1 MISMEYICYKRFKQT
16 AICGNVNIPYG
27 TVLAAENGII
37 SNNGKP
43 ICYTKSQNA
52 YDYFARNDDGKGLE
66 RGKLTAEIIKLLNN
80 RKDGKYQDRWDIIW
94 DDLSLLKYKRPE
106 HDDYWLWNFDFFNA
120 SIEEL
125 NRIKSMILEV

>member
-1 MISMEYICYKRFKQT
+1 MEYICYKRFKQT

-52 YDYFARNDDGKGLE
+52 YDYFARNDDEKGLE
-66 RGKLTAEIIKLLNN
+66 RGKLTADIISTLAK
-80 RKDGKYQDRWDIIW
+80 RDAKHQARWDKVW
-94 DDLSLLKYKRPE
+94 ADLSLLKYKRPE
-106 HDDYWLWNFDFFNA
+106 HADHWLWNHDFYCA
-120 SIEEL
+120 PIADLE
-125 NRIKSMILEV
+125 RIKQMIQEV

>member
-1 MISMEYICYKRFKQT
+1 MDYICFNRFKQNALCGKVNIRYGT
-16 AICGNVNIPYG
+16 KLDETNNVISHCGNP
-27 TVLAAENGII
+27 I
-37 SNNGKP
+37 S
-43 ICYTKSQNA
+43 YTKSQNA

-80 RKDGKYQDRWDIIW
+80 RKDGKYQNRWDRIW
-94 DDLSLLKYKRPE
+94 GDLSLLKYKRPE
-106 HDDYWLWNFDFFNA
+106 HDDYWLWNYDFFNA

>member
-1 MISMEYICYKRFKQT
+1 MDYICFNRFKQN
-16 AICGNVNIPYG
+16 ALCGGVNIPYG
-27 TVLAAENGII
+27 TKLDETNNVI
-37 SNNGKP
+37 SYCGNP

-80 RKDGKYQDRWDIIW
+80 RKDGKYQDRWDRIW
-94 DDLSLLKYKRPE
+94 GDLSLLKYKRPE
-106 HDDYWLWNFDFFNA
+106 HPDHWLWNFDFFNA

>member
-1 MISMEYICYKRFKQT
+1 MDYICFNRFKQN
-16 AICGNVNIPYG
+16 ALCGKVNIPYG
-27 TVLAAENGII
+27 TKLDETNNII
-37 SNNGKP
+37 SYRGNP
-43 ICYTKSQNA
+43 ICYIKSQNA

-80 RKDGKYQDRWDIIW
+80 RKDGKYQNRWDRIW
-94 DDLSLLKYKRPE
+94 GDLSLLKYKRPE
-106 HDDYWLWNFDFFNA
+106 HPDHWLWNYDFFNA

>member
-1 MISMEYICYKRFKQT
+1 MDYICFNRFKKNALCGEVNIRYGT
-16 AICGNVNIPYG
+16 KLDETNNVISCCGN
-27 TVLAAENGII
+27 
-37 SNNGKP
+37 P
-43 ICYTKSQNA
+43 ICYIKSQNA

-80 RKDGKYQDRWDIIW
+80 RKDGKYQDRWDRIW
-94 DDLSLLKYKRPE
+94 GDSSLLKYKRPE
-106 HDDYWLWNFDFFNA
+106 HDDYWLWNYDFFNA

>member
-1 MISMEYICYKRFKQT
+1 MDYICFNRFKKK
-16 AICGNVNIPYG
+16 ALCGEVNIPYG
-27 TVLAAENGII
+27 TKLDEINNVI
-37 SNNGKP
+37 SYRGNP

-52 YDYFARNDDGKGLE
+52 YDYFARKDDGKGLE

-80 RKDGKYQDRWDIIW
+80 RKDGKYQDRWNRIW
-94 DDLSLLKYKRPE
+94 GDLSLLKYKRPE
-106 HDDYWLWNFDFFNA
+106 HDDYWLWNYDFFNA

>member
-1 MISMEYICYKRFKQT
+1 MEYICFRHFREKALCGEVNIRYGTKLDET
-16 AICGNVNIPYG
+16 NNVISYCGNPSCCI
-27 TVLAAENGII
+27 
-37 SNNGKP
+37 
-43 ICYTKSQNA
+43 KSQNA

-80 RKDGKYQDRWDIIW
+80 RGGGGGQDRWDRIW
-94 DDLSLLKYKRPE
+94 GDLSLLKYKRPE
-106 HDDYWLWNFDFFNA
+106 HDDYWLWNYDFFNA

>member
-43 ICYTKSQNA
+43 ICYTTSQNA
-52 YDYFARNDDGKGLE
+52 YDYFSINDDGDGID
-66 RGKLTAEIIKLLNN
+66 RGKLTSEIVRTLMK
-80 RKDGKYQDRWDIIW
+80 RDAKHQSRWDKIW
-94 DDLSLLKYKRPE
+94 SDLSLLKYKRPE
-106 HDDYWLWNFDFFNA
+106 HADHWLWNHDFYCA
-120 SIEEL
+120 PIADLE
-125 NRIKSMILEV
+125 RIKQMIQEV

>member
-1 MISMEYICYKRFKQT
+1 MDYICFNRFKQN
-16 AICGNVNIPYG
+16 ALCGEVNIPYG
-27 TVLAAENGII
+27 TKLDETDNVI
-37 SNNGKP
+37 SYCGNP

-52 YDYFARNDDGKGLE
+52 YAYFARNDDGKGLE

-80 RKDGKYQDRWDIIW
+80 RKDGKYQDRWDRIW
-94 DDLSLLKYKRPE
+94 GDLSLLKYKRPE
-106 HDDYWLWNFDFFNA
+106 HPDHWLWNYDFFNA

>member
-1 MISMEYICYKRFKQT
+1 MDYICFNRFKQH
-16 AICGNVNIPYG
+16 ALCGEVNIPYG
-27 TVLAAENGII
+27 TKLDETNNVI
-37 SNNGKP
+37 SYCGKP
-43 ICYTKSQNA
+43 ACYTKSQNA

-80 RKDGKYQDRWDIIW
+80 RNDGKYQDRWDRVW
-94 DDLSLLKYKRPE
+94 GDLSLLKYKRPE
-106 HDDYWLWNFDFFNA
+106 HDDYWLWNYEFYNA

>member
-1 MISMEYICYKRFKQT
+1 MDYICFNRFKQN
-16 AICGNVNIPYG
+16 ALCGKVNIPYG
-27 TVLAAENGII
+27 TKLDEINNVI
-37 SNNGKP
+37 SYRGNP

-52 YDYFARNDDGKGLE
+52 YDYFARNDDGKGLD

-80 RKDGKYQDRWDIIW
+80 RIDGKYQNRWDKIW
-94 DDLSLLKYKRPE
+94 GDLSLLKYKRPE
-106 HDDYWLWNFDFFNA
+106 HDDYWLWNYDFFNA

>member
-1 MISMEYICYKRFKQT
+1 MDYICFNRFKQK
-16 AICGNVNIPYG
+16 ALCGEVNIRYG
-27 TVLAAENGII
+27 TKLDEINNII
-37 SNNGKP
+37 SYCEKP

-52 YDYFARNDDGKGLE
+52 PDYFARNDDGKGWE

-80 RKDGKYQDRWDIIW
+80 RKDGKYQNRWDRIW
-94 DDLSLLKYKRPE
+94 GDLSLLKYKRPE
-106 HDDYWLWNFDFFNA
+106 HDDYWLWNCDFFNA

>member
-1 MISMEYICYKRFKQT
+1 MELDLWTELQQKSAQLNT
-16 AICGNVNIPYG
+16 AVKTLRNSGSEYA
-27 TVLAAENGII
+27 AAERDYI
-37 SNNGKP
+37 
-43 ICYTKSQNA
+43 KSQNA

-80 RKDGKYQDRWDIIW
+80 RTDGKYQDRWDRIW

-106 HDDYWLWNFDFFNA
+106 HDDYWLWNYDFFNA

>member
-1 MISMEYICYKRFKQT
+1 MDYICFNRFKQN
-16 AICGNVNIPYG
+16 ALCGKVNIPYG
-27 TVLAAENGII
+27 TKLDETNNII
-37 SNNGKP
+37 SYSGNP

-80 RKDGKYQDRWDIIW
+80 RKDGKYQDRWDRIW
-94 DDLSLLKYKRPE
+94 GDLSLLKYKRPE
-106 HDDYWLWNFDFFNA
+106 HPDYWLWNFDFFNA

-125 NRIKSMILEV
+125 DRIKSMILEV

>member
-1 MISMEYICYKRFKQT
+1 MDYICFNRFKQN
-16 AICGNVNIPYG
+16 ALCGEVNIRYG
-27 TVLAAENGII
+27 TKLDEANNII
-37 SNNGKP
+37 SYRGNP
-43 ICYTKSQNA
+43 ICYIKSQNA

-80 RKDGKYQDRWDIIW
+80 RNDGKYQNRWDRIW
-94 DDLSLLKYKRPE
+94 GDLSLLKYKRPE
-106 HDDYWLWNFDFFNA
+106 QDDYWLWNFDFFNA

>member
-1 MISMEYICYKRFKQT
+1 MDYICFNRFKQN
-16 AICGNVNIPYG
+16 ALCGKVNIPYG
-27 TVLAAENGII
+27 TKLYEINNII
-37 SNNGKP
+37 SYCGNL
-43 ICYTKSQNA
+43 ICYIKSQNA

-80 RKDGKYQDRWDIIW
+80 RKDGKYQDRWDRIW
-94 DDLSLLKYKRPE
+94 GDLSLLKYKRPE

>member
-52 YDYFARNDDGKGLE
+52 YDYFAINDDGKGIE
-66 RGKLTAEIIKLLNN
+66 RGKLTADIISTLAK
-80 RKDGKYQDRWDIIW
+80 RDAKHQARWDKVW
-94 DDLSLLKYKRPE
+94 ADLSLLKYKRPE
-106 HDDYWLWNFDFFNA
+106 HADHWLWNHDFYCA
-120 SIEEL
+120 PIADLE
-125 NRIKSMILEV
+125 RIKQMIQEV

>member
-1 MISMEYICYKRFKQT
+1 MDYICVNRFKQK
-16 AICGNVNIPYG
+16 ALCGEVNIPYG
-27 TVLAAENGII
+27 TKLDETNNVISYREN
-37 SNNGKP
+37 P
-43 ICYTKSQNA
+43 ICYIKSQNA

-80 RKDGKYQDRWDIIW
+80 RKDGKYKNRWDRIW
-94 DDLSLLKYKRPE
+94 GDISLLKYKRPE
-106 HDDYWLWNFDFFNA
+106 HDDYWLWNYDFFNA

>member
-1 MISMEYICYKRFKQT
+1 MEYICFRRFRGK
-16 AICGNVNIPYG
+16 ALCGEVNIPYG
-27 TVLAAENGII
+27 TKLDEENSVI
-37 SNNGKP
+37 SHCGNH
-43 ICYTKSQNA
+43 ICYIKSQNA

-80 RKDGKYQDRWDIIW
+80 RKDGKYQDRWDRIW
-94 DDLSLLKYKRPE
+94 GDLSLLKYKRPE
-106 HDDYWLWNFDFFNA
+106 HDDYWLWNHDFFNA

>member
-1 MISMEYICYKRFKQT
+1 MDYICFNRFKQN
-16 AICGNVNIPYG
+16 ALCGKVNIPYG
-27 TVLAAENGII
+27 TKLDETNNII
-37 SNNGKP
+37 SHCGNP
-43 ICYTKSQNA
+43 ICYTTSQNA

-80 RKDGKYQDRWDIIW
+80 RKDGKYQDRWDRIW
-94 DDLSLLKYKRPE
+94 SDLSLLKYKRPE

>member
-1 MISMEYICYKRFKQT
+1 MCYICFNSFKQN
-16 AICGNVNIPYG
+16 ALCGEVNIKYGKKLDEENNVISYCGN
-27 TVLAAENGII
+27 
-37 SNNGKP
+37 P

-80 RKDGKYQDRWDIIW
+80 RKDGKYQDRWDRIW
-94 DDLSLLKYKRPE
+94 GDLSLLKYKRPE
-106 HDDYWLWNFDFFNA
+106 HDDYWLWNYDFFNA

>member
-1 MISMEYICYKRFKQT
+1 MKYICFRRFREK
-16 AICGNVNIPYG
+16 ALCGEVNIPYG
-27 TVLAAENGII
+27 TKLVETNIVI
-37 SNNGKP
+37 SYYGNP

-80 RKDGKYQDRWDIIW
+80 RNDGKYQDRWDRIW
-94 DDLSLLKYKRPE
+94 GDLSLLKYKRPE
-106 HDDYWLWNFDFFNA
+106 HDDYWLWNYDFFNA

-125 NRIKSMILEV
+125 SRIKSIILEV

>member
-1 MISMEYICYKRFKQT
+1 MDYICFNRFKQK
-16 AICGNVNIPYG
+16 ALCGEVNIPYG
-27 TVLAAENGII
+27 AKLDEVNNVI
-37 SNNGKP
+37 SYCGNP
-43 ICYTKSQNA
+43 ICYIKSQNA

-80 RKDGKYQDRWDIIW
+80 RKDGKYQNRWDRIW
-94 DDLSLLKYKRPE
+94 GDLSLLKYKRPE
-106 HDDYWLWNFDFFNA
+106 HDDYWLWNYDFFNA

>member
-1 MISMEYICYKRFKQT
+1 MDYICFNRFKQN
-16 AICGNVNIPYG
+16 ALSGEVNIPYG
-27 TVLAAENGII
+27 TKLDESNNII
-37 SNNGKP
+37 SYCGNP
-43 ICYTKSQNA
+43 ICYIKSQNA

-80 RKDGKYQDRWDIIW
+80 RKDGKYQDRWDRIW
-94 DDLSLLKYKRPE
+94 GDLSLLKYKRPE